1 MSLAHEL
8 EIKNI
13 VSGGPRM
20 DYFLNEEQIMIRD
33 LARQI
38 AEEKIVPLRAE
49 LDETEEF
56 PWEIMQALA
65 QSDMFGLFIPE
76 EYGGIGK
83 GCLELCL
90 AVEELSRACLG
101 VATTYAANAL
111 GTFPML
117 LFGADEQKKRFL
129 PDIASGKRLVAFGLT
144 EANAGS
150 DAAGIQTTAKRDGDE
165 YVLNGTK
172 QWITN
177 GGEAEIYTI
186 IAITDKTKGARGAS
200 AFVIEKGTP
209 GFTFGKKEKKMGI
222 RTSST
227 RGLFFDNCRIP
238 KENII
243 GKEGMGFIIA
253 MKTLDNARAGV
264 GAQGVGVAQG
274 AFEEALKFSRQRVQ
288 FGHPIITFQA
298 VQHML
303 ADMAIEIEAA
313 RALVYAVARYM
324 DSGAKDVTKES
335 AMAKVYATDLAMRV
349 ATNAVQV
356 MGGSGY
362 MREYP
367 VEKMMR
373 DAKILQIYEGTNQ
386 IQRNVIGQALIK
398 ESVKNER
405 YP

>member
-1 MSLAHEL
+1 
-8 EIKNI
+8 
-13 VSGGPRM
+13 M
-20 DYFLNEEQIMIRD
+20 DYFLTEEQIMIRD

-38 AEEKIVPLRAE
+38 AEEKVVPVREE
-49 LDETEEF
+49 LDEKEQF
-56 PWEIMQALA
+56 PWEIMKVLA
-65 QSDMFGLFIPE
+65 QSDLFGLFIPE
-76 EYGGIGK
+76 EYGGLGK
-83 GCLELCL
+83 GGLELCI

-101 VATTYAANAL
+101 VSTSYAANAL
-111 GTFPML
+111 GTYPIL
-117 LFGADEQKKRFL
+117 LFGTDGQKKKFL
-129 PDIASGKRLVAFGLT
+129 PDIAAGKRLVAFGLT

-150 DAAGIQTTAKRDGDE
+150 DAAGIQTTAKLEGSE

-186 IAITDKTKGARGAS
+186 IAMTDRAKGARGAS
-200 AFVIEKGTP
+200 AFIVEKGTP
-209 GFTFGKKEKKMGI
+209 GFQFGKKEKKMGI
-222 RTSST
+222 RASVT
-227 RGLFFDNCRIP
+227 RELIFDNCKIP
-238 KENII
+238 KDKII
-243 GKEGMGFIIA
+243 GKEGLGFIVA
-253 MKTLDNARAGV
+253 MRTLDNSRTGV

-274 AFEEALKFSRQRVQ
+274 AFDEAVKFARQRVQ
-288 FGHPIITFQA
+288 FGHPIISFQA

-313 RALVYAVARYM
+313 RALVYSVARYI
-324 DSGAKDVTKES
+324 DSGTKDVSKES
-335 AMAKVYATDLAMRV
+335 AIAKVFATDVGMRV
-349 ATNAVQV
+349 TTNAVQV

-398 ESVKNER
+398 EAAKKK
-405 YP
+405 